1 MLRTILAFIIAIIAA
16 ALVASV
22 IQTQFN
28 LAALS
33 ELTLDIDI
41 NTRIS
46 TIIHDIIHF
55 SPTIAVILLAAL
67 LIAFPVAYFLAQRW
81 PSYERWLFMAA
92 GGVGLAVA
100 FSVVDALVPMPTLI
114 AANRTLFGFVLMSL
128 TGVLAGW
135 VFDRLWNPRRYEL
148 KEPVA

>member
-1 MLRTILAFIIAIIAA
+1 MLRTILAFVIAIIAA

-33 ELTLDIDI
+33 ELTLDIDM

-46 TIIHDIIHF
+46 TIIHDIINF
-55 SPTIAVILLAAL
+55 SPTIAVILLVAL
-67 LIAFPVAYFLAQRW
+67 LIGFPVAYLLAQRW
-81 PSYERWLFMAA
+81 PDYERWLFMAA
-92 GGVGLAVA
+92 GGVGLAIA
-100 FSVVDALVPMPTLI
+100 FTVVDAIAPMPTLI
-114 AANRTLFGFVLMSL
+114 AANRTLLGFVLMSL

-135 VFDRLWNPRRYEL
+135 VFDRLWHPRSDEL